1 LLDIE
6 VVINGAEI
14 VVLSVVDGIE
24 DPPAESIVLVLVGEV
39 VGSSV
44 RPGGGVTFSV
54 LGNGL

>member
-1 LLDIE
+1 MLDIE

-14 VVLSVVDGIE
+14 VVLRVVDGVE

-44 RPGGGVTFSV
+44 RLGGGVTFSV
-54 LGNGL
+54 LDNGL